1 MYSMRFVLYY
11 QVKITK
17 EDKIMTDHT
26 KKEKSNEQLPPPTA
40 EIQVAPEIEE
50 HSETPEKS
58 TKSIIIGLLISIIV
72 GIVIAALPTPEGL
85 SVKGHRF
92 LALLVTVVLLWITE
106 ALPIGVTGLLAGG
119 CLILFKI
126 QPSAKAWEPFASPA
140 VMFVLMIMMF
150 GVILN
155 EAGIAKRILHLIIK
169 AAGTNVKK
177 LSLFVAISSTI
188 LSTLFHDAT
197 ITIILLFSFL
207 PVFASMG
214 ITPSKS
220 NNLSKFFILL
230 IPLSASAGGFGTLL
244 GGGRNPVM
252 VETLAKVTGYEMS
265 FMEFAFRNFPL
276 AILTAIAT
284 WLVVYLIYP
293 PKVKEL
299 PATLTT
305 EKLPK
310 MSGKEKGVI
319 AAFSL
324 AFILW
329 SLTDLTKVHYSV
341 VAAGV
346 LAIIFGCKLVSF
358 TDVIKKF
365 PWESW
370 IVFGAGVSMGIAMLD
385 TGAGKWLASQVLP
398 LLEGQSWVV
407 VFFGAG
413 LLGAVMS
420 SFMSNSAATALILP
434 ITIPMAQ
441 SMGIPEAA
449 IALSAPISTSFIMLV
464 IGCPPTIIAYSTGY
478 FSQLDFI
485 KVAVPWAIVCLL
497 VVSIGA
503 AIYWPL
509 TGFPTLPFLGIK

>member
-1 MYSMRFVLYY
+1 L
-11 QVKITK
+11 
-17 EDKIMTDHT
+17 
-26 KKEKSNEQLPPPTA
+26 
-40 EIQVAPEIEE
+40 
-50 HSETPEKS
+50 
-58 TKSIIIGLLISIIV
+58 
-72 GIVIAALPTPEGL
+72 LPTPEGL
-85 SVKGHRF
+85 SVQAHRF
-92 LALLVTVVLLWITE
+92 LALLITVVLLWVTE
-106 ALPIGVTGLLAGG
+106 ALPIGATALIAGG
-119 CLILFKI
+119 GLILFKI
-126 QPSAKAWEPFASPA
+126 QTPANAWEPFASPA

-155 EAGIAKRILHLIIK
+155 EAGVAKRLLSLIIK

-177 LSLFVAISSTI
+177 LSLIVAISSTM
-188 LSTLFHDAT
+188 LSSIFHDAT

-207 PVFASMG
+207 PVFAAMG
-214 ITPSKS
+214 ITPQKS

-252 VETLAKVTGYEMS
+252 VETLKTVTGYEMG
-265 FMEFAFRNFPL
+265 FIEFALRNFPL
-276 AILTAIAT
+276 AILTALAT
-284 WLVVYLIYP
+284 WAVVYLIYP

-299 PATLTT
+299 PASLAA
-305 EKLPK
+305 EKLPP
-310 MSGKEKGVI
+310 MSKQEKGVI
-319 AAFSL
+319 GFFAL

-346 LAIIFGCKLVSF
+346 LALIFGFKLVSF
-358 TDVIKKF
+358 TEVIKKF

-370 IVFGAGVSMGIAMLD
+370 VVFGAGVSMGVAMLD
-385 TGAGKWLASQVLP
+385 TGAGKWLAGQVIP
-398 LLEGQSWVV
+398 MLEGQSWVV
-407 VFFGAG
+407 VFAGAG
-413 LLGAVMS
+413 LIGAVMS

-441 SMGIPEAA
+441 TMGIPDAA

-485 KVAVPWAIVCLL
+485 KVAIPWAIVCLII
-497 VVSIGA
+497 VTIGA
-503 AIYWPL
+503 GIYWPI
-509 TGFPTLPFLGIK
+509 TAWPELPLLGIK

>member
-1 MYSMRFVLYY
+1 
-11 QVKITK
+11 
-17 EDKIMTDHT
+17 MTD
-26 KKEKSNEQLPPPTA
+26 KSKEANPAGGLPEPPQD
-40 EIQVAPEIEE
+40 IHIAPEIEE
-50 HSETPEKS
+50 HAEAAEKS
-58 TKSIIIGLLISIIV
+58 TKSIIIGVLISLIAGL
-72 GIVIAALPTPEGL
+72 GIAFLPTPEGL
-85 SVKGHRF
+85 SVQAHRF
-92 LALLVTVVLLWITE
+92 LALLVTVVLLWVTE
-106 ALPIGVTGLLAGG
+106 ALPIGVTGLFAGG
-119 CLILFKI
+119 SLILFKV
-126 QPSAKAWEPFASPA
+126 QVPAKAWEPFASPA

-155 EAGIAKRILHLIIK
+155 EAGVAKRLLHLIIK

-177 LSLFVAISSTI
+177 LSLIVAISSTM
-188 LSTLFHDAT
+188 LSSIFHDAT

-207 PVFASMG
+207 PVFAAMG
-214 ITPSKS
+214 ITPKKS

-252 VETLAKVTGYEMS
+252 VETLKKVTGYEMG
-265 FMEFAFRNFPL
+265 FVEFALRNFPL

-284 WLVVYLIYP
+284 WAVVYLIYP
-293 PKVKEL
+293 PKVKDL
-299 PATLTT
+299 PASLTA
-305 EKLPK
+305 EKLPP
-310 MSGKEKGVI
+310 MSGQEKGVI
-319 AAFSL
+319 GFFSL

-346 LAIIFGCKLVSF
+346 LALIFGFKLVSF
-358 TDVIKKF
+358 NQVIKKF

-370 IVFGAGVSMGIAMLD
+370 VVFGAGVSMGVAMLD
-385 TGAGKWLASQVLP
+385 TGAGKWLASQVIP
-398 LLEGQSWVV
+398 MLEGQSWVV
-407 VFFGAG
+407 VFGGAG
-413 LLGAVMS
+413 LMGAVMS

-441 SMGIPEAA
+441 TMGIPDAA
-449 IALSAPISTSFIMLV
+449 MALSAPISTSFIMLV

-485 KVAVPWAIVCLL
+485 KVAVPWAIVCLI
-497 VVSIGA
+497 VVTLGA

-509 TGFPTLPFLGIK
+509 TAYPELPFLGMR

>member
-1 MYSMRFVLYY
+1 MADES
-11 QVKITK
+11 KDI
-17 EDKIMTDHT
+17 
-26 KKEKSNEQLPPPTA
+26 EKRSGLPEPPQ
-40 EIQVAPEIEE
+40 EIHVAPEIEE
-50 HSETPEKS
+50 HPEVPEKS
-58 TKSIIIGLLISIIV
+58 NKSIIFGIIISLAVGL
-72 GIVIAALPTPEGL
+72 GIAFLPTPDGL
-85 SVKGHRF
+85 SVQAHRF
-92 LALLVTVVLLWITE
+92 LALLTTVILLWVTE

-119 CLILFKI
+119 SLILFKI
-126 QPSAKAWEPFASPA
+126 QTPAKAWEPFASPA

-155 EAGIAKRILHLIIK
+155 EAGIAKRILHLIIR

-177 LSLFVAISSTI
+177 LSFILAISATI
-188 LSTLFHDAT
+188 LSTIFHDAT

-207 PVFASMG
+207 PVFAAMG
-214 ITPSKS
+214 ITPQKS

-230 IPLSASAGGFGTLL
+230 IPLAASAGGFGTLL

-252 VETLAKVTGYEMS
+252 VETLKKVTGYEMG
-265 FMEFAFRNFPL
+265 FIEFAMRNFPL
-276 AILTAIAT
+276 AILTAVTT
-284 WLVVYLIYP
+284 WIVVYLIYP

-299 PATLTT
+299 PASLTA
-305 EKLPK
+305 EKLPP
-310 MSGKEKGVI
+310 MSGKEKGIIVF
-319 AAFSL
+319 FSL

-346 LAIIFGCKLVSF
+346 LALIFGFKLVSF
-358 TDVIKKF
+358 NEVIKKF

-370 IVFGAGVSMGIAMLD
+370 VVFGAGVSLGMAMLE
-385 TGAGKWLASQVLP
+385 TGAGKWLAGQVLP
-398 LLEGQSWVV
+398 MLEGQSWVV
-407 VFFGAG
+407 VFAGAG
-413 LLGAVMS
+413 LIGAIMS

-449 IALSAPISTSFIMLV
+449 IALSAPISTSFIILV

-485 KVAVPWAIVCLL
+485 KVALPWAIVSII
-497 VVSIGA
+497 VVSLGA
-503 AIYWPL
+503 SIYWPL

>member
-1 MYSMRFVLYY
+1 MSE
-11 QVKITK
+11 TK
-17 EDKIMTDHT
+17 DRVDM
-26 KKEKSNEQLPPPTA
+26 SGQLPPPPP

-50 HSETPEKS
+50 HSEGPEKS
-58 TKSIIIGLLISIIV
+58 TKSIIIGILLAV
-72 GIVIAALPTPEGL
+72 GIGLSILALPTPEGL
-85 SVKGHRF
+85 SLQGHRF
-92 LALLVTVVLLWITE
+92 LALLMAVVILWVTE
-106 ALPIGVTGLLAGG
+106 ALPIGVTALIAGG
-119 CLILFKI
+119 SLILFKI
-126 QPSAKAWEPFASPA
+126 QTPAKAWEPFASPA

-169 AAGTNVKK
+169 TAGTNVKK
-177 LSLFVAISSTI
+177 LSLVVAISSTL
-188 LSTLFHDAT
+188 LSSIFHDAT

-207 PVFASMG
+207 PVFAAMG

-252 VETLAKVTGYEMS
+252 VETLQKVTGYEMG
-265 FMEFAFRNFPL
+265 FVEFAKFNLPL
-276 AILTAIAT
+276 ALLTAVAT
-284 WLVVYLIYP
+284 WLVVYLIFP

-299 PATLTT
+299 PASLTA
-305 EKLPK
+305 ERLPK
-310 MSGKEKGVI
+310 MGIKEKGVI
-319 AAFSL
+319 GFFSL

-346 LAIIFGCKLVSF
+346 LALIFGFKLVNF
-358 TDVIKKF
+358 TEVIKKF

-370 IVFGAGVSMGIAMLD
+370 IVFGAGVSLGIAMLD
-385 TGAGKWLASQVLP
+385 TGAGKWLAGQFIP
-398 LLEGQSWVV
+398 MLEGQSWVV

-413 LLGAVMS
+413 LIGAVMS

-449 IALSAPISTSFIMLV
+449 IALSAPIATSFIMLV

-485 KVAVPWAIVCLL
+485 KVAIPWAIVCLI
-497 VVSIGA
+497 VVTIGA
-503 AIYWPL
+503 AIYWPFA
-509 TGFPTLPFLGIK
+509 GFPTLPFLGIK

>member
-1 MYSMRFVLYY
+1 MS
-11 QVKITK
+11 
-17 EDKIMTDHT
+17 DKSKDI
-26 KKEKSNEQLPPPTA
+26 KQKGGLPEPPP
-40 EIQVAPEIEE
+40 EIHVAPEIEE
-50 HSETPEKS
+50 HAEAPEKS
-58 TKSIIIGLLISIIV
+58 TKSIIIGVIISLVV
-72 GIVIAALPTPEGL
+72 GLGIAFLPTPEGL
-85 SVKGHRF
+85 SEQAHRF
-92 LALLVTVVLLWITE
+92 LALLVTVVLLWVTE

-119 CLILFKI
+119 SLILFKI
-126 QPSAKAWEPFASPA
+126 QPAAKAWEPFASPA

-155 EAGIAKRILHLIIK
+155 EAGVAKRLLHLIIK

-177 LSLFVAISSTI
+177 LSIIVAISSTM
-188 LSTLFHDAT
+188 LSSIFHDAT

-207 PVFASMG
+207 PVFAAMG
-214 ITPSKS
+214 ITPQKS

-252 VETLAKVTGYEMS
+252 VETLKKVTGYEMG
-265 FMEFAFRNFPL
+265 FVEFALRNFPL
-276 AILTAIAT
+276 AILTALAT
-284 WLVVYLIYP
+284 WAVVYLIYP

-299 PATLTT
+299 PASLTA
-305 EKLPK
+305 EKLPP
-310 MSGKEKGVI
+310 MSGQEKGVI
-319 AAFSL
+319 GFFSL

-346 LAIIFGCKLVSF
+346 LALIFGFKLVSF
-358 TDVIKKF
+358 NEVIKKF

-370 IVFGAGVSMGIAMLD
+370 VVFGAGVSMGVAMLD
-385 TGAGKWLASQVLP
+385 TGAGKWLAGQVIP
-398 LLEGQSWVV
+398 MLEGQSWVV
-407 VFFGAG
+407 VFAGAG
-413 LLGAVMS
+413 LMGAIMS

-441 SMGIPEAA
+441 TMGIPEAA

-478 FSQLDFI
+478 FSQLEFI
-485 KVAVPWAIVCLL
+485 KVAVPWAIACLIAVTL
-497 VVSIGA
+497 GA

-509 TGFPTLPFLGIK
+509 TGFPNLPFFGIR